1 MTQSINKSILC
12 IAVHV
17 AISFHLQASS
27 ILKYDGLNFFEWC
40 EQIQFHLG
48 VLDLDL
54 DLALLNDRL
63 AATMNSS
70 STKHKA
76 IYKAWERSNRL
87 SLVFMRMTI
96 ANIIKATIPNTK
108 SVREYMKLVKERS
121 QSESID

>member
-1 MTQSINKSILC
+1 MGRHIK
-12 IAVHV
+12 
-17 AISFHLQASS
+17 
-27 ILKYDGLNFFEWC
+27 WC

-48 VLDLDL
+48 VLDLDH

-63 AATMNSS
+63 AAVMNSS
-70 STKHKA
+70 SIEHKA

-121 QSESID
+121 QFESDD